1 MLAVRAFWG
10 ATEAGALPPDT
21 VKGRL
26 QQRTNDSEAEM
37 RAAVTTA
44 RASRRFTGRCETS
57 LTERSARETIISHP
71 SEKQLS
77 SEIVLISFESW
88 SNEIVPPTPPPQ
100 KHFMTVEEVQLKQAR
115 ANQL

>member
-44 RASRRFTGRCETS
+44 RASHRFTGHRAVAKRHS
-57 LTERSARETIISHP
+57 LNAQQG
-71 SEKQLS
+71 KL
-77 SEIVLISFESW
+77 L
-88 SNEIVPPTPPPQ
+88 
-100 KHFMTVEEVQLKQAR
+100 
-115 ANQL
+115 